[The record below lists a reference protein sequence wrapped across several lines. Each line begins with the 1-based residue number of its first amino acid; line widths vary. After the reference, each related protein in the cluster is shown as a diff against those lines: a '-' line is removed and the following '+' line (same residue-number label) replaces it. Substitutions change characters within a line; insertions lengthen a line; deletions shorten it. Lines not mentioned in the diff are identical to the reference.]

1 MISVETYMKDYEA
14 SVPENLQGEWDST
27 DETTGVTDAVMDGF
41 LPLGRL
47 EANRIRQIS
56 SAFNCRFLGPNFR

>member
-1 MISVETYMKDYEA
+1 M
-14 SVPENLQGEWDST
+14 DST

-56 SAFNCRFLGPNFR
+56 SAFNCRFLGPNSPYKANQVNEK